1 LEKNIES
8 PTTSLKKPFPTSNG
22 ETEPDSS
29 LWSKEDKE
37 NLKIYGLKL
46 IHENCD
52 LSVKQSKNLPQN
64 ALIVSYNVEDKLYH
78 DIVQSYAKV
87 KVFDA
92 YYDRFGK
99 DSILS
104 INLTN
109 GRISPRLYGGTK
121 PDSSKKRNQG

>member
-1 LEKNIES
+1 
-8 PTTSLKKPFPTSNG
+8 
-22 ETEPDSS
+22 
-29 LWSKEDKE
+29 
-37 NLKIYGLKL
+37 
-46 IHENCD
+46 
-52 LSVKQSKNLPQN
+52 LPQN